1 MRFHKTIDIRPK
13 KVDTSG
19 ICCLIL
25 KKVDTFRNTK
35 LSTLWI

>member
-1 MRFHKTIDIRPK
+1 MYGWEEK
-13 KVDTSG
+13 KFLLNYAVTWKQ
-19 ICCLIL
+19 CLIL

>member
-1 MRFHKTIDIRPK
+1 MDKSTI
-13 KVDTSG
+13 TSL
-19 ICCLIL
+19 INALANCLIL